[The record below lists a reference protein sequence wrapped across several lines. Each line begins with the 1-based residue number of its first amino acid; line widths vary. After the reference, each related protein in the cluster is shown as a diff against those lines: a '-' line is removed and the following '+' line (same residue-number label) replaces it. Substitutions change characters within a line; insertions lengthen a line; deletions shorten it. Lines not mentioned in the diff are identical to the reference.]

1 MFRNTET
8 GAKILDADYQHH
20 YRMANYRKTRVH
32 MENVRL
38 TTASEEADEVAER
51 VAELLEEFGAAFEAL
66 YNNETQRGDL
76 VDAVGNETLSDIE
89 DARIRFE
96 DAFAGEWASE
106 KDYVEEAIADGHF
119 GDTVDALGT
128 LANYLDVDSLTRDLF
143 INDMYSI
150 NIPTG
155 ATGGGVYVFHNC

>member
-76 VDAVGNETLSDIE
+76 VDAAGRETLSDIE
-89 DARIRFE
+89 DARNRFE

-106 KDYVEEAIADGHF
+106 KDYIEEAIAEGLF
-119 GDTVDALGT
+119 GDTVDAMGT
-128 LANYLDVDSLTRDLF
+128 LANYLDVDSLTRDVF
-143 INDMYSI
+143 INDMYSLDI
-150 NIPTG
+150 
-155 ATGGGVYVFHNC
+155 AGGGVYVFYNC